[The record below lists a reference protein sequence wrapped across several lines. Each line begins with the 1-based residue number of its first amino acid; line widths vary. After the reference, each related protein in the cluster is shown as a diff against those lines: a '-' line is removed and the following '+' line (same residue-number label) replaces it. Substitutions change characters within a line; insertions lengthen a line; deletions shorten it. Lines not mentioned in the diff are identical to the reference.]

1 LSRAD
6 RVVNVRFH
14 RRSIAVVAL
23 VGALALSQLPALAA
37 SAEDPWD
44 PIQFNDPAPQTVEYG
59 QGWVFDFAVDYAFVQ
74 FVYQQDKAV
83 VSISG
88 APAGYKAGLN
98 MYTVMGPEYLS
109 YGSVYPAYEQPPL
122 DVGSHLI
129 KISGTDD
136 SSDPPRAGATNP
148 GVTVVVEKAKLGM
161 DLRVLADPANGD
173 AAIVTVKFTGRFV
186 DEYQSSF
193 FAGAA
198 ISPAGTWHIT
208 LTDDNGEVVVERN
221 IERAAGDDVL
231 ATSFYWQGAEPG
243 FVYTASA
250 DFIGSGS
257 SANNFSVSSASDFS
271 YTAPESQR
279 AEPTSTATA
288 QPNTELPQPAGFS
301 LPLWALIVV
310 GLLVAGLAALVTVLS
325 VRLRRRPKPSTG
337 EVSA

>member
-1 LSRAD
+1 
-6 RVVNVRFH
+6 
-14 RRSIAVVAL
+14 
-23 VGALALSQLPALAA
+23 
-37 SAEDPWD
+37 
-44 PIQFNDPAPQTVEYG
+44 
-59 QGWVFDFAVDYAFVQ
+59 
-74 FVYQQDKAV
+74 
-83 VSISG
+83 
-88 APAGYKAGLN
+88 
-98 MYTVMGPEYLS
+98 
-109 YGSVYPAYEQPPL
+109 
-122 DVGSHLI
+122 
-129 KISGTDD
+129 
-136 SSDPPRAGATNP
+136 
-148 GVTVVVEKAKLGM
+148 
-161 DLRVLADPANGD
+161 
-173 AAIVTVKFTGRFV
+173 
-186 DEYQSSF
+186 
-193 FAGAA
+193 
-198 ISPAGTWHIT
+198 
-208 LTDDNGEVVVERN
+208 
-221 IERAAGDDVL
+221 VL